1 MGGKV
6 GAMIQTKRA
15 LILALIFPI
24 LVLAGLSVYRGYVRS
39 TGVEVILPI
48 SGYDPRDLLSGH
60 YLIYR
65 IEYGVEGICSGL
77 TGQGTTGYVCLD
89 PKMFSSSQPLNCST
103 LIRGI
108 CNDGRFE
115 AGIEKY
121 YVPEKQA
128 RQLEQQIQSKS
139 ASILLSI
146 TSTGQAQVKD
156 LMVNGRSWKS
166 QSF

>member
-15 LILALIFPI
+15 LILVLIIPI
-24 LVLAGLSVYRGYVRS
+24 LVLAGLTLYRSYVRS
-39 TGVEVILPI
+39 MGVEVILPI

-65 IEYGVEGICSGL
+65 IEYGVEGICSGR
-77 TGQGTTGYVCLD
+77 TGQGTIGYVCLE
-89 PKMFSSSQPLNCST
+89 PKMFSSSPPMNCSK
-103 LIRGI
+103 LIRGT

-121 YVPEKQA
+121 YVPEKEA
-128 RQLEQQIQSKS
+128 KQLERQIQSKS

-156 LMVNGRSWKS
+156 LLVNGQSWKN